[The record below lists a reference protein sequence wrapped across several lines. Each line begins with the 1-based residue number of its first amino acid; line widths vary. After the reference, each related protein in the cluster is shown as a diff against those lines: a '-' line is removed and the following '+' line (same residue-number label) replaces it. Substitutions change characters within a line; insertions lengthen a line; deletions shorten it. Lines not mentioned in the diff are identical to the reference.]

1 MHSSTDEPFS
11 RSEKWRL
18 VSGKSLINI
27 RLGGV
32 FSRDGRS
39 SPRRRLSAAF
49 PGGERA
55 LDAAPPPPPH
65 CRWKYMETI
74 LLTRS
79 SVMWHTHSITAHGE
93 NILVWDDV
101 LYGFL
106 LGVESSYSLV
116 ISKQCYIL
124 SIRYICPFLLK
135 ILVGS
140 CAMTLVCMI
149 QIEIIIIIFS
159 WMEIGNCY
167 RLLGEPVGSNGRPS
181 SSFNFF
187 NVWLIKTWCTSNQIS
202 DHAAHTDDLVTITYM
217 QFIFRV
223 FSLK

>member
-1 MHSSTDEPFS
+1 MVAPRRGAACQR
-11 RSEKWRL
+11 RSP
-18 VSGKSLINI
+18 VAS
-27 RLGGV
+27 
-32 FSRDGRS
+32 GRS
-39 SPRRRLSAAF
+39 T
-49 PGGERA
+49 
-55 LDAAPPPPPH
+55 PPPPH

-135 ILVGS
+135 ILVVS
-140 CAMTLVCMI
+140 LRWWNICMI
-149 QIEIIIIIFS
+149 QIDIIFITFFVIFHDS
-159 WMEIGNCY
+159 LQKYNSYASPQMPTSRYVILRALFLQNC
-167 RLLGEPVGSNGRPS
+167 
-181 SSFNFF
+181 
-187 NVWLIKTWCTSNQIS
+187 
-202 DHAAHTDDLVTITYM
+202 VT
-217 QFIFRV
+217 
-223 FSLK
+223 